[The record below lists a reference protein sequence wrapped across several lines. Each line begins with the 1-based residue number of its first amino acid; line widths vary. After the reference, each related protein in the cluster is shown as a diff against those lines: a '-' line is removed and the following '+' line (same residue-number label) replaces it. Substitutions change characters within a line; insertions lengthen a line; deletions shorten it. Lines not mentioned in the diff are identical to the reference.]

1 MISPFIG
8 INYLDIDTRVQGV
21 STLKDAFED
30 GDDLK
35 VRYDAHL
42 NNVDKYSGILG
53 FRMGFKNGMGFQF
66 EWNKSAESERFVL
79 SGDFRF

>member
-21 STLKDAFED
+21 STLKDAFAD
-30 GDDLK
+30 GDDLN
-35 VRYDAHL
+35 VRYDVHL

-53 FRMGFKNGMGFQF
+53 FGMGFKNGMGLQF